1 MDALEFKNELVR
13 RLNNVPR
20 YTHASYKG
28 IQYYEVETIG
38 TDDLYRIIND
48 ILNDIPEEGFTRKNT
63 Q

>member
-48 ILNDIPEEGFTRKNT
+48 ILNGIPEEGFTRKNT